1 MEYTM
6 GGATIT
12 LLLPHV
18 SVSMAAAIFS
28 VANYNMVAYLL
39 VMLAAMVM
47 RMLASISLML
57 LCHAVILNATGLRL
71 RNAKADMQT
80 GGL

>member
-1 MEYTM
+1 M
-6 GGATIT
+6 GGATIA

-18 SVSMAAAIFS
+18 SVSMAAAVFS

-57 LCHAVILNATGLRL
+57 L
-71 RNAKADMQT
+71 
-80 GGL
+80 